1 MRSET
6 RAILYNDESGQ
17 QYIVIQLSTVNNLL
31 IQENEWE
38 DFMEIEV
45 DNIVDRRQELEPH
58 MEGW

>member
-1 MRSET
+1 MRNET
-6 RAILYNDESGQ
+6 RALLTNDESGQ

-31 IQENEWE
+31 IQEAEWE